1 MKILNW
7 GILLFLEE
15 KKILKIR
22 KFERADLP
30 QVLELCR
37 EVRQYHTDILGG
49 YFAEQDDAFE
59 QSGFLATLEDD
70 RMTALVAEE
79 GEEIN
84 GYLLAEKKYS
94 PYLRE
99 PNVVHISNIG
109 VKKGLRGKGIGKKL
123 MDALFEMCKAEGVD
137 EIRLGVFNKNTV
149 AYKFY
154 ERYGFEPFEQRMSS
168 KNIQFEKSRPVRKL
182 RVNSARSDGYPALAL
197 A

>member
-1 MKILNW
+1 M
-7 GILLFLEE
+7 
-15 KKILKIR
+15 KIR

-137 EIRLGVFNKNTV
+137 ERVGLIGHGKRKMRCRDCPLLCH
-149 AYKFY
+149 
-154 ERYGFEPFEQRMSS
+154 RRQRAP
-168 KNIQFEKSRPVRKL
+168 KK
-182 RVNSARSDGYPALAL
+182 DGRTYAKPAGSPLK
-197 A
+197 

>member
-7 GILLFLEE
+7 GILLFWEE

-109 VKKGLRGKGIGKKL
+109 VKKGLPPGAWPQGRRVCSRAGAQRGKEPAGPFPLKQR
-123 MDALFEMCKAEGVD
+123 C
-137 EIRLGVFNKNTV
+137 RR
-149 AYKFY
+149 
-154 ERYGFEPFEQRMSS
+154 ER
-168 KNIQFEKSRPVRKL
+168 
-182 RVNSARSDGYPALAL
+182 D
-197 A
+197 

>member
-1 MKILNW
+1 M
-7 GILLFLEE
+7 
-15 KKILKIR
+15 KIR

-123 MDALFEMCKAEGVD
+123 MDALLRCVKQKVLM
-137 EIRLGVFNKNTV
+137 
-149 AYKFY
+149 
-154 ERYGFEPFEQRMSS
+154 
-168 KNIQFEKSRPVRKL
+168 KSGLEYLIKILLLTNFMNDMDLNPLNRE
-182 RVNSARSDGYPALAL
+182 
-197 A
+197 

>member
-123 MDALFEMCKAEGVD
+123 MDDFLRCAKQKVLM
-137 EIRLGVFNKNTV
+137 
-149 AYKFY
+149 
-154 ERYGFEPFEQRMSS
+154 
-168 KNIQFEKSRPVRKL
+168 KSGLEYLIKILLLTNFMNDMDLNPLNRE
-182 RVNSARSDGYPALAL
+182 
-197 A
+197 

>member
-1 MKILNW
+1 M
-7 GILLFLEE
+7 
-15 KKILKIR
+15 KIR

-79 GEEIN
+79 GEEFN
-84 GYLLAEKKYS
+84 VYLLAEKKYS

-154 ERYGFEPFEQRMSS
+154 ERYGFEPFEQRMSIRL
-168 KNIQFEKSRPVRKL
+168 KEHTV
-182 RVNSARSDGYPALAL
+182 
-197 A
+197 

>member
-1 MKILNW
+1 MECAFCKIYNQKLPAKIIYQDN
-7 GILLFLEE
+7 ILSCFLP
-15 KKILKIR
+15 R
-22 KFERADLP
+22 NM
-30 QVLELCR
+30 ELCR

-154 ERYGFEPFEQRMSS
+154 ERYGFEPFEQRMSIRL
-168 KNIQFEKSRPVRKL
+168 KEHTV
-182 RVNSARSDGYPALAL
+182 
-197 A
+197 

>member
-15 KKILKIR
+15 KKVLKIR

-49 YFAEQDDAFE
+49 DFAEQDDAFE

-154 ERYGFEPFEQRMSS
+154 ERYGFEPFEQRMSIRL
-168 KNIQFEKSRPVRKL
+168 KEHTV
-182 RVNSARSDGYPALAL
+182 
-197 A
+197 

>member
-84 GYLLAEKKYS
+84 GYLLAEKS
-94 PYLRE
+94 
-99 PNVVHISNIG
+99 
-109 VKKGLRGKGIGKKL
+109 
-123 MDALFEMCKAEGVD
+123 
-137 EIRLGVFNKNTV
+137 IR
-149 AYKFY
+149 
-154 ERYGFEPFEQRMSS
+154 R
-168 KNIQFEKSRPVRKL
+168 I
-182 RVNSARSDGYPALAL
+182 
-197 A
+197 

>member
-1 MKILNW
+1 M
-7 GILLFLEE
+7 
-15 KKILKIR
+15 KIR

-49 YFAEQDDAFE
+49 YFAEQDDEFE

-109 VKKGLRGKGIGKKL
+109 V
-123 MDALFEMCKAEGVD
+123 
-137 EIRLGVFNKNTV
+137 
-149 AYKFY
+149 
-154 ERYGFEPFEQRMSS
+154 
-168 KNIQFEKSRPVRKL
+168 
-182 RVNSARSDGYPALAL
+182 
-197 A
+197 

>member
-59 QSGFLATLEDD
+59 HRGFWQLWK
-70 RMTALVAEE
+70 MT
-79 GEEIN
+79 G
-84 GYLLAEKKYS
+84 
-94 PYLRE
+94 
-99 PNVVHISNIG
+99 
-109 VKKGLRGKGIGKKL
+109 
-123 MDALFEMCKAEGVD
+123 
-137 EIRLGVFNKNTV
+137 
-149 AYKFY
+149 
-154 ERYGFEPFEQRMSS
+154 
-168 KNIQFEKSRPVRKL
+168 
-182 RVNSARSDGYPALAL
+182 
-197 A
+197 

>member
-1 MKILNW
+1 M
-7 GILLFLEE
+7 
-15 KKILKIR
+15 KIR

-109 VKKGLRGKGIGKKL
+109 VKKGLRGKGIGKSLWMHFLRCAKQKVL
-123 MDALFEMCKAEGVD
+123 M
-137 EIRLGVFNKNTV
+137 
-149 AYKFY
+149 
-154 ERYGFEPFEQRMSS
+154 
-168 KNIQFEKSRPVRKL
+168 KSGLEYLIKILLLTNFMNDMDLNPLNRE
-182 RVNSARSDGYPALAL
+182 
-197 A
+197 